1 MNWKDIRL
9 ETVMLTTLNNIRFNI
24 TIVLPATDN
33 IKIVLPVFE
42 LDIKH
47 HLQHKYIN
55 LGEKEK
61 YCWTNFSLKLSV
73 FFTSNKYNIGVNQT
87 IHQLLN
93 QGCTYFSITF
103 TLLYALNATHKGRQT
118 LPLLYGLLFEAHIWH
133 QVTTLGKAWDGRWM
147 PHCYNTYHNTQSDTN
162 PCSAVNKGAVGQNYT
177 TVVECPFRQQYA
189 ASAQHTAQSSLG
201 PPPNN
206 AQLLHLMASWDSNPS
221 LCKIYFSNCNV
232 LCCIDLFTE

>member
-1 MNWKDIRL
+1 
-9 ETVMLTTLNNIRFNI
+9 MLTTLNNIHFNI

-55 LGEKEK
+55 LGEKKNTAEQI
-61 YCWTNFSLKLSV
+61 F
-73 FFTSNKYNIGVNQT
+73 
-87 IHQLLN
+87 LLN
-93 QGCTYFSITF
+93 QGYIYFSITF

-118 LPLLYGLLFEAHIWH
+118 LPLLYGLLFEAHTWH

-162 PCSAVNKGAVGQNYT
+162 PCSAVNKGAVGQNYR

-206 AQLLHLMASWDSNPS
+206 AQLLHLMASCDLNPS

-232 LCCIDLFTE
+232 LCCIVLFTE